1 MSVGTANAASTTE
14 PTDAITATASITAT
28 KPGPVYANTKP
39 ELANATPELP
49 KASKLAKETEVQHSS
64 MMQPCTE
71 EGAGKQEIIAWSAI
85 TCINADFKL
94 GLLPTGGPQCLV
106 MESSE
111 VVTSTAGNVIF

>member
-28 KPGPVYANTKP
+28 KPEPDAKP

-64 MMQPCTE
+64 MMLPCTE
-71 EGAGKQEIIAWSAI
+71 EGTGKQEIIAWSAI